1 MKQTIFDLVS
11 QDSDRT
17 FALAVATIIDGP
29 RSVVEIGRQILI
41 GPQGEHAVDDRT
53 ESLGDPALD
62 QAAHHAAATAIAT
75 FRPQRVGIGEGS
87 ERITIFVDV
96 HPPRRTMV
104 AVGGVHVAIP
114 LLAFAR
120 TLGMRTIV
128 VDPRTAFATRERF
141 PDVDEILH
149 QWPAEALS
157 ALGLSAGS
165 YLATLSHDDK
175 LDIPALAA
183 ALRSPARYIGALG
196 SRKTH
201 AKRVTALRELGFG
214 DDDLARIHN
223 PIGLPL
229 GGRGAHEIAV
239 SILAEIVAHDHAV
252 RLTRVEAPHNEVP
265 TSQ

>member
-1 MKQTIFDLVS
+1 MKQPIFDLVT
-11 QDSDRT
+11 QDSGRAH
-17 FALAVATIIDGP
+17 ALAVASVIDGP
-29 RSVVEIGRQILI
+29 VGAAEIGRQVLI
-41 GPQGEHAVDDRT
+41 DPAGDDQG
-53 ESLGDPALD
+53 SLGAPALD
-62 QAAHHAAATAIAT
+62 QAAREAAAEAIAT
-75 FRPQRVGIGEGS
+75 FRPRRIRVGEDGE
-87 ERITIFVDV
+87 RMTIFIDV
-96 HPPRRTMV
+96 YPPRRTMV

-141 PDVDEILH
+141 PDVDQILH
-149 QWPAEALS
+149 QWPEEAL
-157 ALGLSAGS
+157 ATLGLSAGS
-165 YLATLSHDDK
+165 YVATLSHDDK
-175 LDIPALAA
+175 LDVPALAA

-201 AKRVTALRELGFG
+201 AKRVTALRALGFD

-252 RLTRVEAPHNEVP
+252 RLTRTEETVAP
-265 TSQ
+265 